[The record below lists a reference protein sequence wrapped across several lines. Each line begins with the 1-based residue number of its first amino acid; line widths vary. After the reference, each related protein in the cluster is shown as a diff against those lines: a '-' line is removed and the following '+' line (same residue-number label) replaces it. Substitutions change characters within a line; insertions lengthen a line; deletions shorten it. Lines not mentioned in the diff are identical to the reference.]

1 MEKRIII
8 LAKSNKF
15 SGYCVAGFDIDSKK
29 YIRLVPKNEPNT
41 PQTSLLE
48 ADLRYSNNK
57 PISVLDIVKCT
68 VVKQAADKHQTE
80 NWVLDVNTPKEKL
93 GTVSITELGKYLS
106 YEELVFYSTEDY
118 VKNTVIDGNVSH
130 SIEMI
135 LVSDVKIYNRYG
147 KIKADFTY
155 KGNKY
160 TCMSVTDP
168 VYMVPSQANSSIKHL
183 DNAILVITLPH
194 DTYGN
199 DLYYKIVASV
209 FALENKK
216 DLVELM
222 EYKVQALDKYIDNL
236 EDCIQKYETERN
248 QTKQELKS
256 FITTQVDFNA
266 LKEFSSTL
274 FTYKYYPETTYK
286 ILNKEKVKEV
296 LGENINKCFEEKTRK
311 AYIAMKPLNSEY
323 ATKINDDITF
333 ETKRDVAADLL
344 SKQLKDYRTRKSIE
358 EGMPAYIVFWDKA
371 LQIIVDNRN
380 TIDSLDDMLKLKYWS
395 NEKVAKYGE
404 DILSIIHS
412 LE

>member
-1 MEKRIII
+1 MEKRVII

-29 YIRLVPKNEPNT
+29 YIRLAPKNEPNN

-48 ADLRYSNNK
+48 ADLRYSNNE

-80 NWVLDVNTPKEKL
+80 NWVLDVNAPKEKL

-106 YEELVFYSTEDY
+106 YEDLVFYSTEEY
-118 VKNTVIDGNVSH
+118 VKNTTIDGNVFH

-135 LVSDVKIYNRYG
+135 LVSDVDIYNRYG

-155 KGNKY
+155 KENKY
-160 TCMSVTDP
+160 TCISVTDP
-168 VYMVPSQANSSIKHL
+168 VYTGTSKENTHIKHL

-194 DTYGN
+194 DTYING
-199 DLYYKIVASV
+199 LYYKIVASV

-216 DLVELM
+216 DLVEFM
-222 EYKVQALDKYIDNL
+222 EYKVQGLDKHINNL
-236 EDCIQKYETERN
+236 EEYIKKYETERS

-256 FITTQVDFNA
+256 FITTQVDFNT
-266 LKEFSSTL
+266 LNEFSSTL
-274 FTYKYYPETTYK
+274 YTYKYYPEITYK

-296 LGENINKCFEEKTRK
+296 LGENINKCFEEKKRK
-311 AYIAMKPLNSEY
+311 AFITMKPLDREHQNKTNVSIRNID
-323 ATKINDDITF
+323 A
-333 ETKRDVAADLL
+333 DVL
-344 SKQLKDYRTRKSIE
+344 SKQLKDYRNRKSIE
-358 EGMPAYIVFWDKA
+358 EGLPAYIIFEDKA
-371 LQIIVDNRN
+371 LQTMVDSRN
-380 TIDSLDDMLKLKYWS
+380 IIDSLDDLTKIKYWS
-395 NEKVAKYGE
+395 DKRVSKYGE